1 MSQRIPDRLD
11 PWRYADLGKA
21 VSGTIRL
28 DSMPRL
34 SQCLHDTG
42 GEASFELSFERDARH
57 RAVLIGSLRS
67 ELTLECQR
75 CLEAVTV
82 PVESDVSI
90 AFVEGIE
97 QAGRLPETLDPC
109 LVEEGRVQ
117 FRDLIEDELL
127 LMLPQVAMHDAGACK
142 IRLADQSLE
151 APAEQDSSSRKNP
164 FAVLAGLKH
173 DKD

>member
-28 DSMPRL
+28 GSMPRL

-42 GEASFELSFERDARH
+42 GEVSFELNFQRDARH
-57 RAVLIGSLRS
+57 RAVLIGSLS
-67 ELTLECQR
+67 AELTLECQR
-75 CLEAVTV
+75 CLESVV
-82 PVESDVSI
+82 LPVESAVSI

-109 LVEEGRVQ
+109 LVEEGSVR

-127 LMLPQVAMHDAGACK
+127 LMLPQVAMHDTGACMT
-142 IRLADQSLE
+142 RLGDQSQ
-151 APAEQDSSSRKNP
+151 APAMEQDNSSGNNP
-164 FAVLAGLKH
+164 FAVLAELKH